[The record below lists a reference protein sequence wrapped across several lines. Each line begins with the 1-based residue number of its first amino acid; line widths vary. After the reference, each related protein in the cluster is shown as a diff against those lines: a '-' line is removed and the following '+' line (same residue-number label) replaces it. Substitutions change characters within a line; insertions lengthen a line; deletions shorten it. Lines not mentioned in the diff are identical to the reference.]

1 MQPGSEY
8 AGRETITLYA
18 QWSDFPPVI
27 PVYITFHANGD
38 ETITGVPSIQVVPI
52 REWSQLTHTVPV
64 WDDQHIFL
72 GWSRNNMDTEGRYFP
87 GVYHYFAEDTD
98 LYAVWKRDY
107 HITEEPDGL
116 VYCRNSGKALH
127 FTGNGAY
134 RYFNY
139 LAVDGLPIDEKYYN
153 ASSGSTKIELKPEY
167 LDTLADG
174 DHTVRIV
181 YYDGE
186 TDPVTITVET
196 VHYFF
201 ASGDGQT
208 WTKNSKDA
216 LGFIVKGDKDD
227 ENTYQKFTGIQ
238 VDGQAVSIAG
248 YTTQAGS
255 LKLWLQPV
263 YLQNL
268 DDGKHTLTVLFS
280 DGKAEGSFQIQ
291 KPVPKTG
298 DSTPL
303 ALWLV
308 MILAG
313 TICLG
318 IIVTHQ
324 RITRLKR

>member
-1 MQPGSEY
+1 M
-8 AGRETITLYA
+8 
-18 QWSDFPPVI
+18 
-27 PVYITFHANGD
+27 
-38 ETITGVPSIQVVPI
+38 
-52 REWSQLTHTVPV
+52 
-64 WDDQHIFL
+64 
-72 GWSRNNMDTEGRYFP
+72 
-87 GVYHYFAEDTD
+87 
-98 LYAVWKRDY
+98 
-107 HITEEPDGL
+107 
-116 VYCRNSGKALH
+116 
-127 FTGNGAY
+127 
-134 RYFNY
+134 
-139 LAVDGLPIDEKYYN
+139 
-153 ASSGSTKIELKPEY
+153 
-167 LDTLADG
+167 
-174 DHTVRIV
+174 RIV

-196 VHYFF
+196 VYYFF

-227 ENTYQKFTGIQ
+227 ENTYQKFTGIH

-263 YLQNL
+263 SLQNL